1 MKKKRFYNDKRRNE
15 KWTEQP
21 VGRKIHFADKYDTG
35 DKPVYN
41 KKQQKVKKPVFTQ
54 EKLENILKGLIIT
67 VCSVVIVGIG
77 YTIMDIHMDLHAMP
91 IESTDSGDAAKNLNN
106 ITVYAKGTECQPL
119 SLDGSIMLNTVIN
132 NAFDNGYSALAFDL
146 KRDDGTIGYESQLA
160 TISSYGAV
168 SSPSKDFQGSVN
180 MMKENDIL
188 PIGRISCYKDNVAP
202 AADLSYALYKDG
214 SLYKDNAGN
223 TYLSPD
229 SESAYEYIKSIIDE
243 TMGLGIT
250 MFILDNYDLPDDI
263 SGDFDDGF
271 DSLAARL
278 YSDFGDE
285 LKLFQAV
292 DINITSGSAKA
303 IEEEWKEKTEDVDT
317 SDNTVMLCI
326 SAADPSIT
334 KQFLDNNSITNYIIF
349 E

>member
-21 VGRKIHFADKYDTG
+21 VGRKIYFADKYDTD

-54 EKLENILKGLIIT
+54 EKLEKFLKGLIIT

-77 YTIMDIHMDLHAMP
+77 YTIMDIHMDRHAMP
-91 IESTDSGDAAKNLNN
+91 LENTDGSDTANLNN
-106 ITVYAKGTECQPL
+106 ITIFAKGAACQPL

-160 TISSYGAV
+160 TILSYGAV
-168 SSPSKDFQGSVN
+168 SSPSKDLQGSVN

-188 PIGRISCYKDNVAP
+188 PIGRISCYKDNIAP

-214 SLYKDNAGN
+214 GLYKDNAGN

-229 SESAYEYIKSIIDE
+229 SETAVSYIKSIIDE
-243 TMGLGIT
+243 AMGLGIT

-263 SGDFDDGF
+263 SNDFDDGF
-271 DSLAARL
+271 DSLAEQL

-285 LKLFQAV
+285 LKLFRAV
-292 DINITSGSAKA
+292 DINITSNSAKA
-303 IEEEWKEKTEDVDT
+303 IEEEWKEKTEDIDT
-317 SDNTVMLCI
+317 NDNTVMLCI
-326 SAADPSIT
+326 SSSDPSIT
-334 KQFLDNNSITNYIIF
+334 KQFLDNNGITNYIIF

>member
-21 VGRKIHFADKYDTG
+21 VGRKIYFADKYDTD

-54 EKLENILKGLIIT
+54 EKLEKFLKGLIIT

-77 YTIMDIHMDLHAMP
+77 YTVMDVHMDRHAMP
-91 IESTDSGDAAKNLNN
+91 LENTDGSNTANLNN
-106 ITVYAKGTECQPL
+106 ITIFAKGAACQPL

-146 KRDDGTIGYESQLA
+146 KRDDGTIGYESQLS
-160 TISSYGAV
+160 TILSYGAV
-168 SSPSKDFQGSVN
+168 SSPSKDLQGSVN

-188 PIGRISCYKDNVAP
+188 PIGRISCYKDNLAP

-229 SESAYEYIKSIIDE
+229 SENAVSYIKSIIDE
-243 TMGLGIT
+243 AMGLGIT

-263 SGDFDDGF
+263 SNDFDDGF
-271 DSLAARL
+271 DSLAEQL

-285 LKLFQAV
+285 LKLFRAV
-292 DINITSGSAKA
+292 DINITSNSAKA
-303 IEEEWKEKTEDVDT
+303 IEEEWKEKTEDIDIN
-317 SDNTVMLCI
+317 DNTVMLCI
-326 SAADPSIT
+326 SSADPSIT
-334 KQFLDNNSITNYIIF
+334 KQFLDNNGITNYIIF